1 MGEPSSPR
9 ASQEASSP
17 GPQGNFRTEPAAK
30 TYNEAITIEPGFG
43 LSRSITG
50 ADLTLPI
57 FDGTSTDPSQC
68 LIELDNDCMEKFADV
83 RLYFWCVGSSFETY
97 AQQSAAV
104 KHTLEEARAYDDKVV
119 REGRLHVKACREQGI
134 G

>member
-1 MGEPSSPR
+1 MGEPPSPR

-17 GPQGNFRTEPAAK
+17 SPQGNYKTEPEAK
-30 TYNEAITIEPGFG
+30 TYDEAITIEPGFG

-68 LIELDNDCMEKFADV
+68 LIELDNDSMEKFADV
-83 RLYFWCVGSSFETY
+83 RLYFWCVGNSFKTY
-97 AQQSAAV
+97 AQRSAAV
-104 KHTLEEARAYDDKVV
+104 KHTLEEARAYDDQVV
-119 REGRLHVKACREQGI
+119 REGRLHVKACREQGT

>member
-1 MGEPSSPR
+1 MSRPSSSREPQ
-9 ASQEASSP
+9 AASSS
-17 GPQGNFRTEPAAK
+17 GPQGNFNAEREAK
-30 TYNEAITIEPGFG
+30 TYEEVITIEPGFG

-68 LIELDNDCMEKFADV
+68 LIELDNDSMEKFADV

-97 AQQSAAV
+97 AQRSAAV
-104 KHTLEEARAYDDKVV
+104 KHALEEARAYDN
-119 REGRLHVKACREQGI
+119 
-134 G
+134 